1 MAEIISQ
8 SLIKGNYN
16 FSFYG
21 SANLKMSIVFSE
33 PFKESIENKK
43 KAATTTTASH
53 NNKDE
58 KFPVDRSD
66 FLALRSVEDDKELEE
81 EKSSEENNVVGGVSN
96 IPLFSSSEEK
106 LLAYASE
113 QVNTSVNFKKY
124 LGSTQKLCSLGKG
137 NTTCTIIYLTD
148 CLTKTSKNL

>member
-1 MAEIISQ
+1 
-8 SLIKGNYN
+8 
-16 FSFYG
+16 
-21 SANLKMSIVFSE
+21 MSIVFSE

-43 KAATTTTASH
+43 KVATTTTTSH

-106 LLAYASE
+106 LLAYTSE
-113 QVNTSVNFKKY
+113 QVNTSINFKKY
-124 LGSTQKLCSLGKG
+124 LGSIYLPNTQKFCSLGKG

>member
-1 MAEIISQ
+1 
-8 SLIKGNYN
+8 
-16 FSFYG
+16 
-21 SANLKMSIVFSE
+21 MSIVFSE

-113 QVNTSVNFKKY
+113 QVNTSVDFKKY
-124 LGSTQKLCSLGKG
+124 LG
-137 NTTCTIIYLTD
+137 IYLI
-148 CLTKTSKNL
+148 LKSFVA

>member
-1 MAEIISQ
+1 M
-8 SLIKGNYN
+8 
-16 FSFYG
+16 
-21 SANLKMSIVFSE
+21 
-33 PFKESIENKK
+33 
-43 KAATTTTASH
+43 
-53 NNKDE
+53 
-58 KFPVDRSD
+58 
-66 FLALRSVEDDKELEE
+66 ALRSVEDDKELEE

-148 CLTKTSKNL
+148 SDKNVKKFVTDDKQLYTLHIKLMFSQFNIT

>member
-1 MAEIISQ
+1 
-8 SLIKGNYN
+8 
-16 FSFYG
+16 
-21 SANLKMSIVFSE
+21 MSIVFSE

-43 KAATTTTASH
+43 KVATTTTASH

-81 EKSSEENNVVGGVSN
+81 EKSSEENNVLGGVSN

-106 LLAYASE
+106 LLAYTSE
-113 QVNTSVNFKKY
+113 QVNTSINFKKY
-124 LGSTQKLCSLGKG
+124 LGSIYFPNAQKFCSLGKG

>member
-1 MAEIISQ
+1 MNSISFRGKWLEFISQ

-43 KAATTTTASH
+43 KVATTTSH

-106 LLAYASE
+106 LLAYTSE
-113 QVNTSVNFKKY
+113 QVNTSINFKKY
-124 LGSTQKLCSLGKG
+124 LGSILKSFVA
-137 NTTCTIIYLTD
+137 
-148 CLTKTSKNL
+148 